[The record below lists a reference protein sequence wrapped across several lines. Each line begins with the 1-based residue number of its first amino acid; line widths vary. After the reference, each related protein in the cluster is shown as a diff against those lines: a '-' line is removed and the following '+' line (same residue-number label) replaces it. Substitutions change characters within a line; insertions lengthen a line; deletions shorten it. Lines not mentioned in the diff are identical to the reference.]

1 MGRHCRPISFY
12 ARLVAMLEGLP
23 HFWINRAADGE
34 RRLLAQQAFDAAG
47 VVHTR
52 IEALT
57 PETLPPVSVREP
69 FTNSLPELA
78 IVCSHLRAA
87 GAAID
92 AGVEA
97 AVIMEDDVR
106 AHHRYDGAALLAS
119 APPDWEILQLHV
131 SHAAVVSELGEL
143 YLRHGILWHEW
154 EPVCYSAGAWVAR
167 RGALQALLARY
178 RPDGARLDL
187 SGVHAWGKLVADH
200 LLYRRSICYTATVPY
215 FHNDVGLASTH
226 APQRDATHHRPG
238 ALAAQ
243 QLRGRILAARG
254 GQPFALERP

>member
-1 MGRHCRPISFY
+1 MSFY
-12 ARLVAMLEGLP
+12 ARLDAMLEGLP
-23 HFWINRAADGE
+23 HFWINRAADV
-34 RRLLAQQAFDAAG
+34 RRRELARQAFDGAG
-47 VVHTR
+47 VAHARV
-52 IEALT
+52 EAVT
-57 PETLPPVSVREP
+57 PDTLPQVQVREP
-69 FTNSLPELA
+69 LANSLPELA
-78 IVCSHLRAA
+78 IVASHLRAA
-87 GAAID
+87 GAALD
-92 AGVEA
+92 AGVAA

-131 SHAAVVSELGEL
+131 SHAPVVNELGEL

-154 EPVCYSAGAWVAR
+154 EPSCYSAGAWVAR

-178 RPDGARLDL
+178 SPDGIRLDL

-215 FHNDVGLASTH
+215 FHNDVALASTH

-238 ALAAQ
+238 ALAAEG
-243 QLRGRILAARG
+243 LRQRILAAQG
-254 GQPFALERP
+254 GYPFALARP

>member
-1 MGRHCRPISFY
+1 MSFY
-12 ARLVAMLEGLP
+12 ARLDAMLEGLP
-23 HFWINRAADGE
+23 HFWINRAADAQ

-47 VVHTR
+47 VAHARV
-52 IEALT
+52 EAVT
-57 PETLPPVSVREP
+57 PDTLPTASVREP
-69 FTNSLPELA
+69 FANSLPELSIFA
-78 IVCSHLRAA
+78 SHLRAA
-87 GAAID
+87 GAALAAD
-92 AGVEA
+92 LDGSGA

-131 SHAAVVSELGEL
+131 SHAPVVAELGEL

-167 RGALQALLARY
+167 RGALEALLARY
-178 RPDGARLDL
+178 SPDGVGLDL
-187 SGVHAWGKLVADH
+187 SGVYAWGKLVADH

-215 FHNDVGLASTH
+215 FYDDVALASTH

-243 QLRGRILAARG
+243 QLRQRILAEKG
-254 GQPFALERP
+254 GYPFAVARP